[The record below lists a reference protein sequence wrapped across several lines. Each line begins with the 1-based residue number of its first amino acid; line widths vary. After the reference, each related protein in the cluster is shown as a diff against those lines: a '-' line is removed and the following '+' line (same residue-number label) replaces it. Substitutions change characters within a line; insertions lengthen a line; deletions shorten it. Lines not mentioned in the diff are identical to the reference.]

1 MTVEPGRVIRAKL
14 ETMRKMPSIP
24 AILDPLLRYLE
35 RPPEQ
40 VSVNRIVDLISQD
53 ESLAAQCLQFANS
66 PLFGRWQR
74 IDSIRGAVVSIGI
87 RRMQDIALSCC
98 LLRIMPTG
106 KSRLDPVVFWEH
118 SLGCALLARR
128 FAGAAGYGNPDRAY
142 LAGLLHDIGILVNLW
157 VLPEEFERVMELAQ
171 TEKIGLDEAEVR
183 VLGLTHCET
192 GSMLAQRW
200 KFTPEIAEVIRCHHD
215 VSRAQVNRDLV
226 ALIALNDLL
235 CRMHGLGYGFEEHR
249 EVDIQAEPAFAI
261 LMAECAALKS
271 FDWARYT
278 FELEGHLEEVRSL
291 VSKVFRHP

>member
-1 MTVEPGRVIRAKL
+1 MTVEPGTLIRAKL
-14 ETMRKMPSIP
+14 ETMRRMPSIP

-35 RPPEQ
+35 RPAEQ

-53 ESLAAQCLQFANS
+53 ESLTAQCLQFANS

-98 LLRIMPTG
+98 LLKIMPAG
-106 KSRLDPVVFWEH
+106 KSKLDPVVFWEH

-128 FAGAAGYGNPDRAY
+128 FAGAAGYASPDKAY
-142 LAGLLHDIGILVNLW
+142 LAGLLHDVGLLVNLW
-157 VLPEEFERVMELAQ
+157 VLPEEFEKVLELVQA
-171 TEKIGLDEAEVR
+171 EGIALDAAEMR

-200 KFTPEIAEVIRCHHD
+200 KFTPDVAEVIRCHHD

-235 CRMHGLGYGFEEHR
+235 CRMHGLGHGFEEAR
-249 EVDIQAEPAFAI
+249 EVDLQNEPAFAI
-261 LMAECAALKS
+261 LLAECPNLKT
-271 FDWARYT
+271 FDWARFT
-278 FELEGHLEEVRSL
+278 FELDGHLEEVKRL
-291 VSKVFRHP
+291 VSTVSRRP